1 MQSYTQKPNKT
12 NQMTNSNSHYIKS
25 IPFSSAV
32 ELFEKAFAIF
42 NDNLGEFV
50 SFIYSSMGSKDEIL
64 MQPLYDS
71 KETYSYPEHM
81 NNEVHIVQYIG
92 NSGPEHFLQ
101 LQAGDGEIHNIQI
114 AQPVRI

>member
-1 MQSYTQKPNKT
+1 
-12 NQMTNSNSHYIKS
+12 MTNSNSHYIKS

-32 ELFEKAFAIF
+32 ELLEKAFAIF
-42 NDNLGEFV
+42 NDHIGEFV
-50 SFIYSSMGSKDEIL
+50 SFIYSSMGRNDEIL

-81 NNEVHIVQYIG
+81 NSEVHIVQYIG

-101 LQAGDGEIHNIQI
+101 LQSFDGEIHHIQI
-114 AQPVRI
+114 AQPIRL